1 MRAIWRPWVPKW
13 GAQRDQTWSQ
23 WFILMYISIFYSFST
38 KDKQSGPLQKN
49 QKKKTRFPDFYST
62 VIRKTAILQRKE
74 SSNQKIQEKEPLL
87 TFKNTCKKVWA
98 KRKYQFL
105 ALWPHSQRALMPI
118 YTSIY
123 LYIPCMY
130 VYVIMHTHIY
140 PYISI
145 YTHIYPYIHIY
156 THIYPYTVCLKKNDT
171 L

>member
-62 VIRKTAILQRKE
+62 VVRKTAILQRKE

-87 TFKNTCKKVWA
+87 TFKNTLKKVWA
-98 KRKYQFL
+98 NRKCQFL
-105 ALWPHSQRALMPI
+105 DSRRALLLRSQFGPI
-118 YTSIY
+118 R
-123 LYIPCMY
+123 IPFSWLSEMQFSMIW
-130 VYVIMHTHIY
+130 VKIIFLGSGVIF
-140 PYISI
+140 S
-145 YTHIYPYIHIY
+145 
-156 THIYPYTVCLKKNDT
+156 KKNAT
-171 L
+171 KCCF

>member
-105 ALWPHSQRALMPI
+105 ALWPHSQPALLGRGQGMRGLERARRVLGSLSCSPSPPAP
-118 YTSIY
+118 TSTSSSRSERRA
-123 LYIPCMY
+123 P
-130 VYVIMHTHIY
+130 
-140 PYISI
+140 
-145 YTHIYPYIHIY
+145 
-156 THIYPYTVCLKKNDT
+156 KKRSLT
-171 L
+171 RC